1 MAEIIIKKRD
11 VAIDF
16 VKVIATLLV
25 LNSHMGICYGSHSV
39 LATGGGIGDALFFFV
54 SGFTLFIGRRMDF
67 VNWYKRRIGR
77 IYPTVIAMGLIACL
91 IFGADFSFVEV
102 MSVGNYWFLQCILVC
117 YLLLY
122 PVIRYEWN
130 LSWCIGGSIAVMVG
144 AFFLFD
150 FNGQLFYGVNNLFR
164 WIVYFSVMLIGGG
177 IYLNASM
184 IQYRWWSIPLTI
196 GCVVA
201 WYLCNY
207 IGMGNALQLLSYIP
221 LIGICVGMYQV
232 GKSPSIERLFERKIS
247 GNVLFIIGN
256 LCLESYLI
264 QKFIFTDTLN
274 GLFPLNILLI
284 IIAVLLSAYL
294 LHILSGIISQIF
306 DSKPFD
312 WKALLL
318 YKI

>member
-1 MAEIIIKKRD
+1 MD
-11 VAIDF
+11 CVF
-16 VKVIATLLV
+16 L
-25 LNSHMGICYGSHSV
+25 CY
-39 LATGGGIGDALFFFV
+39 A
-54 SGFTLFIGRRMDF
+54 
-67 VNWYKRRIGR
+67 NW
-77 IYPTVIAMGLIACL
+77 
-91 IFGADFSFVEV
+91 
-102 MSVGNYWFLQCILVC
+102 
-117 YLLLY
+117 
-122 PVIRYEWN
+122 
-130 LSWCIGGSIAVMVG
+130 
-144 AFFLFD
+144 
-150 FNGQLFYGVNNLFR
+150 
-164 WIVYFSVMLIGGG
+164 GG
-177 IYLNASM
+177 IYLNASK
-184 IQYRWWSIPLTI
+184 IQYRWRSIPLTV

-232 GKSPSIERLFERKIS
+232 GKSPLIERLFERKIS

-264 QKFIFTDTLN
+264 QKFIFTDALN

-284 IIAVLLSAYL
+284 IVAVLMSAYL